1 LTITKAGTVPDV
13 SLVRY
18 QVVGGQESER
28 VRIPLHVSLQSGQP
42 IRIEEDVAGS
52 AFTTS
57 VEGEVVDSW
66 TDDRLR
72 AGGVGFFGSRDDRP
86 SLYWIK
92 VSNNDDFWGK
102 VCGILAPNN

>member
-1 LTITKAGTVPDV
+1 MPEV

-28 VRIPLHVSLQSGQP
+28 VQIPVHVGLQEGRPYRIQ
-42 IRIEEDVAGS
+42 EDVAGS

-72 AGGVGFFGSRDDRP
+72 AGAVGFFGSPQDKP

-102 VCGILAPNN
+102 VCGILAPSN